1 MLMIITMDIMMIIL
15 MKEIPLKDLLVV
27 VRDKEEMTQ
36 MSALVLWLLL
46 DLELM
51 ERDALTRLR

>member
-1 MLMIITMDIMMIIL
+1 MLMIITMDIMMIII

-36 MSALVLWLLL
+36 MSALELWLLL

>member
-1 MLMIITMDIMMIIL
+1 MLMTITMDIMMIIN

-27 VRDKEEMTQ
+27 VRDKEVMTQ
-36 MSALVLWLLL
+36 MSALVLWLQL

-51 ERDALTRLR
+51 ERDA

>member
-1 MLMIITMDIMMIIL
+1 MLMTITMDIMMIII

-36 MSALVLWLLL
+36 MSALELWLLL